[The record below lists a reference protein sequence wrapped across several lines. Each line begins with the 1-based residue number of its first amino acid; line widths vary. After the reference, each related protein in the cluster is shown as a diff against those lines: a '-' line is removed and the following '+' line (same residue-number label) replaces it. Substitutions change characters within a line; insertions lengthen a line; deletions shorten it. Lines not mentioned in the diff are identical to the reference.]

1 MAQQD
6 VNNII
11 QAWQGF
17 HQVLAQKA
25 ALAQQQKAESDR
37 NAVAQQQADSQEQER
52 KDRAKQWQSEAGLRE
67 KEFQLK
73 RQGEDTQRQLLI
85 QRATENILKGIPLPG
100 DTVAPQDP
108 NMFTGAHTQDM
119 HILPGMGPG
128 GSDLQLTLPTPQQY
142 ASDEADRARIANAP
156 GEEAKTREQAAAQQ
170 AETTRQLKLADQAQ
184 INKFAEMRQNNIY
197 ENNKQNNQINAAK
210 ALRDSENAMQIR
222 KTIIEQS
229 GGLADMPSGVTLGVG
244 SEPGAPPS
252 VTTTGAPDLV
262 TNDIRDIRD
271 GKTNTEDLI
280 KKRGAKRA
288 QYIQGQASQQGYT
301 TLSKEQN
308 DQLNDLN
315 SIAQIVPRLAEMNK
329 INADNPNMVNIPFT
343 DAKKNFDNDKDIVG
357 GSIDAITRILS
368 GTKRFNN
375 QAAALYAK
383 SLIPDPSLINSK
395 PELGFQK
402 YNDFVTNHL
411 QGAFNT
417 ITRNLPKAQQDII
430 RDRLGLNSLPS
441 LNSAIKTPGMATGT
455 PPGATPAGLGQPS
468 LGATGSNG
476 SGGSTGFTGNLH
488 FGIQNG
494 KVVMLGSGQ

>member
-1 MAQQD
+1 MAAQD

-11 QAWQGF
+11 QAWQNF
-17 HQVLAQKA
+17 HSVLAQKA

-67 KEFQLK
+67 KEYQLRK
-73 RQGEDTQRQLLI
+73 QGQDTQRQLLI
-85 QRATENILKGIPLPG
+85 QQVTENYLKHGVPIPG
-100 DTVAPQDP
+100 DTMAPLDP

-119 HILPGMGPG
+119 HLISGMGSG
-128 GSDLQLTLPTPQQY
+128 GSDLQLNLPTPQQS
-142 ASDEADRARIANAP
+142 ATDEADRARIANAP
-156 GEEAKTREQAAAQQ
+156 AEEAKEKANRAAQD
-170 AETTRQLKLADQAQ
+170 AETTRQLKLADQVQ
-184 INKFAEMRQNNIY
+184 INKLAEMRQNNIY

-210 ALRDSENAMQIR
+210 ALHDSENAMKLREHIWDL
-222 KTIIEQS
+222 T
-229 GGLADMPSGVTLGVG
+229 GGLGDIPSGITLGTG
-244 SEPGAPPS
+244 EEPGAPPIVVS
-252 VTTTGAPDLV
+252 TQASKLV
-262 TNDIRDIRD
+262 ADNIRDIRD
-271 GKTNTEDLI
+271 GKINTEDLI
-280 KKRGAKRA
+280 KKLGKPRA
-288 QYIQGQASQQGYT
+288 QFIQGQASQQGYT
-301 TLSKEQN
+301 SLSKEQN

-343 DAKKNFDNDKDIVG
+343 DAKKAFDNDKDIVSG
-357 GSIDAITRILS
+357 TLPAITRILS
-368 GTKRFNN
+368 GTKRFNSHESDT
-375 QAAALYAK
+375 YAK

-441 LNSAIKTPGMATGT
+441 LNSAIKTPGASTGT
-455 PPGATPAGLGQPS
+455 PPGATPATIGQPPS
-468 LGATGSNG
+468 IGATGS
-476 SGGSTGFTGNLH
+476 SGSTGFTGNIH

-494 KVVMLGSGQ
+494 KVVMLGGGQ